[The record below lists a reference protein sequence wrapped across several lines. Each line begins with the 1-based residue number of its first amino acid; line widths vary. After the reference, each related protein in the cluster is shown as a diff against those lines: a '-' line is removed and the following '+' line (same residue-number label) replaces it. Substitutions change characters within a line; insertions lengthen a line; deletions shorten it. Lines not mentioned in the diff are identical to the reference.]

1 MSEQGSS
8 KRQQKEYGQSWEIA
22 AALWDGP
29 RTLPEIVD
37 HFHSYIRLLGFF
49 SVTGRMERRHR
60 QMAERIEEALEQLIK
75 RGWVVREGER
85 YALTPT
91 GREEASKP
99 LADMRRTRARLSKL
113 AQPQAVSQ
121 VGLAVHW
128 GLAALKLPA
137 ALLSGSVGLLNDATD
152 TLLDGLSSVLVY
164 LGLRFDRERAA
175 NVVLVLLM
183 LGTGGFTF
191 YEAARRSFIPF
202 EPEVDGFTLLAAIL
216 SALVCRV
223 LYVYQRYVGLRSGSL
238 ALIAQSVD
246 SRNHVIVAAGVTA
259 GLVAALLRFPL
270 LDTLVG
276 LAVAVLILKSAIGLA
291 IEIFRSLGEEEVDLS
306 RYKVGLAG
314 WYEQFRQAQLRDWML
329 YLVEKQGM
337 QARSDLVVQ
346 ARQALDFSGNPM
358 LRELGLAQPHHGELI
373 EQGIQ
378 ELFERGWLAGEERL
392 SVTDAGRAHLR
403 RRMRGAPLET
413 STENTKGRLSDQIP
427 DHRRYR
433 RHRKR
438 RRAATGRRGQGGSRL
453 RAQL

>member
-1 MSEQGSS
+1 MWA
-8 KRQQKEYGQSWEIA
+8 KREYGQSWEIA

-37 HFHSYIRLLGFF
+37 HFHSYIRLLGLF

-60 QMAERIEEALEQLIK
+60 QMAKRIEEAVEELIE

-85 YALTPT
+85 YALTPL

-113 AQPQAVSQ
+113 AQPQTVSQ

-164 LGLRFDRERAA
+164 FGLRFDRERAV

-191 YEAARRSFIPF
+191 YEAVRRFFVPF
-202 EPEVDGFTLLAAIL
+202 EPEVDWFTFLAAIL
-216 SALVCRV
+216 SALVCLA
-223 LYVYQRYVGLRSGSL
+223 LYLYQRYIGLRSGSL
-238 ALIAQSVD
+238 ALITQSVD
-246 SRNHVIVAAGVTA
+246 SRNHVIVAASVTA
-259 GLVAALLRFPL
+259 GLVASLLRFPL

-276 LAVAVLILKSAIGLA
+276 LAVAVLILKSAVELA
-291 IEIFRSLGEEEVDLS
+291 IEIIRSLGEEEADLS
-306 RYKVGLAG
+306 RYQMGLAG
-314 WYEQFRQAQLRDWML
+314 WYERFRQTQLGDWLL
-329 YLVEKQGM
+329 YLVEKEGVQTRDELL
-337 QARSDLVVQ
+337 AR
-346 ARQALDFSGNPM
+346 ARQALDFSRHPM
-358 LRELGLAQPHHGELI
+358 LRELGLAQPYHGELI

-392 SVTDAGRAHLR
+392 NVTDAGKEYLR
-403 RRMRGAPLET
+403 RRMRKGA
-413 STENTKGRLSDQIP
+413 
-427 DHRRYR
+427 HRQGW
-433 RHRKR
+433 
-438 RRAATGRRGQGGSRL
+438 TGL
-453 RAQL
+453 